1 MATKKKKAGNEAS
14 SSRKMT
20 VADLIKQEKIA
31 EVDLLEDAR
40 AKYYEY
46 GIAVLEDRALA
57 DFRDG
62 QMPVTRRNAFSAY
75 DMGIRSTGRFAKAA
89 RIVGDA
95 IGRFHPHGD
104 SSIYNALVK
113 MVNGNSVIALF
124 QGEGNWG
131 NMSDPGNAAMRYTEC
146 RLSKFS
152 DEVLFNKFY
161 TPVMEKAPN
170 YDGSFEEPLL
180 LPAVLPVVL
189 MNGSYGIAP
198 GAVSAIPSFT
208 TSSVIKLL
216 RLLYSGTE
224 LSDKLMYKTLEFTT
238 LYGGIEVEPKT
249 KEAKAERMN
258 VFRTTTGRVQMKSKI
273 KWHEESRTLTV
284 TAFANV
290 GSLTVKAAK
299 TDDDKKGKKPKKG
312 LLDKLMDIEG
322 VDAARDDSG
331 TADRYATV
339 TIIINKKATPKM
351 VETIL
356 KYIKRKLLRSSE
368 NYVLNFTERYMK
380 EDGQASAHVRAMSLV
395 TMMEAWL
402 KWRVKLER
410 AACQYWMDEAKKR
423 IRELELKILAVDNKE
438 LIIRALNDKKR
449 DMDQLEEWLAA
460 QLKITK
466 AEAAFIFN
474 MKVRQLRALEKDA
487 LVAKKKEEEA
497 LYKTL
502 AQRQK
507 TPLPFMLK
515 QLDGL
520 ETLK

>member
-1 MATKKKKAGNEAS
+1 MATKKRKDNESAASKKMSVTELLAKEKIGE
-14 SSRKMT
+14 
-20 VADLIKQEKIA
+20 ADLLA
-31 EVDLLEDAR
+31 DAR

-62 QMPVTRRNAFSAY
+62 QMPVTRRNMYSAY
-75 DMGIRSTGRFAKAA
+75 DMGVRSNSRFAKGA
-89 RIVGDA
+89 RIVGDT
-95 IGRFHPHGD
+95 IGRFHPHGE

-161 TPVMEKAPN
+161 TPVMEMAPN

-180 LPAVLPVVL
+180 LPSILPVVL

-198 GAVSAIPSFT
+198 GAVSAIPAFT
-208 TSSVIKLL
+208 TKSVMKLL

-238 LYGGIEVEPKT
+238 LFGGIEIEPKT

-258 VFRTTTGRVQMKSKI
+258 VFRTTGGRVQMKSKV
-273 KWHEESRTLTV
+273 KWNEETRTMTV

-290 GSLTVKAAK
+290 GSLTVKPSKNAEE
-299 TDDDKKGKKPKKG
+299 KGKKPKKG
-312 LLDKLMDIEG
+312 LIDKLLDIEG
-322 VDAARDDSG
+322 VETARDDSG
-331 TADRYATV
+331 TADKYATL
-339 TIIINKKATPKM
+339 TIIISKKATPKM
-351 VETIL
+351 LEAIV
-356 KYIKRKLLRSSE
+356 KYIKKKLLRSSE

-395 TMMEAWL
+395 KMMEEWL

-410 AACQYWMDEAKKR
+410 RACQHWMDEAKKR
-423 IRELELKILAVDNKE
+423 IRELELKIIAVDNRE
-438 LIIRALNDKKR
+438 IIIRALNDKKR
-449 DMDQLEEWLAA
+449 NMDELEQWLAK
-460 QLKITK
+460 QLGITK
-466 AEAAFIFN
+466 DEAAFIFN

-487 LVAKKKEEEA
+487 LIAKKKEEEA
-497 LYKTL
+497 LHKTL
-502 AQRQK
+502 AARQK
-507 TPLPFMLK
+507 TPLPSMLK
-515 QLDGL
+515 QLDTL
-520 ETLK
+520 EAIV